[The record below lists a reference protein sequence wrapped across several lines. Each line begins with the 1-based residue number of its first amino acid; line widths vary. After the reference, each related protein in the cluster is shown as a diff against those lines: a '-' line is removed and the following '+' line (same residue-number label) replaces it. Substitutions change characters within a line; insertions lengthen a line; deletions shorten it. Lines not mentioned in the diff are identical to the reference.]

1 MDIGFSGYVVI
12 LFYFTGS
19 LVLLT
24 DVKAYK
30 NANMKKER
38 KASLI
43 LGWLNI
49 SLGLLLM
56 LANWIYKN
64 FFW

>member
-1 MDIGFSGYVVI
+1 MYIGYLGYVFVLFI
-12 LFYFTGS
+12 LTGS
-19 LVLLT
+19 LILLI

-30 NANMKKER
+30 NANLKKER
-38 KASLI
+38 KTSLV

-56 LANWIYKN
+56 LANWIYNKYI
-64 FFW
+64 W